1 MEDCELCGRPTEHVY
16 VVDVEGVE
24 LRVCP
29 KCAKGK
35 KVVRDESVPAK
46 APKPGRVQH
55 AQHAELQLVD
65 DYGARI
71 RAGRESMKI
80 PMRVLAEML
89 NEKETFLS
97 RVEEQKTAPPE
108 ALVKKLEKAL
118 GIKLLEEPAAE
129 ASESA
134 RRGKENATLG
144 DFVG

>member
-1 MEDCELCGRPTEHVY
+1 MEDCELCGRPTERVY

-35 KVVRDESVPAK
+35 KVIRDASVPIK
-46 APKPGRVQH
+46 TSKLRSAPR
-55 AQHAELQLVD
+55 AQHGELQLVD

-71 RAGRESMKI
+71 RSGREAMKI
-80 PMRVLAEML
+80 PLKVLAEML

-118 GIKLLEEPAAE
+118 GIRLLEEPPAE
-129 ASESA
+129 AQESA